1 MTASKTPPLHVL
13 RRILHHIRTSPKQD
27 IPQSTKTLSTAVSS
41 SSSSYSSSSSSL
53 KEESLVLTGSSK
65 SFKSTYWLQQSPLAK
80 HVMSQYRAAK
90 DAPPEQANLLRKMAY
105 DMYMLKTDL
114 RERERLHV
122 LDGGAEV
129 KLSPKE
135 MSRLAARRAGLELPQ
150 ETQ

>member
-41 SSSSYSSSSSSL
+41 SSSSSSSSSPL
-53 KEESLVLTGSSK
+53 EEESLVLTGSSK
-65 SFKSTYWLQQSPLAK
+65 SVKSKYWLQQSSLAK
-80 HVMSQYRAAK
+80 HVISQYRAAK
-90 DAPPEQANLLRKMAY
+90 DAPPEQAKLLRKMAY